1 MFNKVKFSVA
11 ELVMTNNNNK
21 NNNNKNNNNKN
32 NSNNS
37 KGKKNHVGVMIGRA
51 VDSYTSGSRFS

>member
-11 ELVMTNNNNK
+11 ELVMT
-21 NNNNKNNNNKN
+21 NNKNNNNKN

>member
-11 ELVMTNNNNK
+11 ELVMT

-51 VDSYTSGSRFS
+51 VESYTSGSRFS

>member
-11 ELVMTNNNNK
+11 ELVMT
-21 NNNNKNNNNKN
+21 NNNNKN

>member
-11 ELVMTNNNNK
+11 ELVMT
-21 NNNNKNNNNKN
+21 NNNNKN

-51 VDSYTSGSRFS
+51 VASYTSGSRFS